1 MASRNFVKGNRKR
14 MTLSLVLAFVSLVLW
29 IILGFVTP
37 VAAGWVHLFYAAAVM
52 LIARRILV
60 GAPKFLS

>member
-1 MASRNFVKGNRKR
+1 
-14 MTLSLVLAFVSLVLW
+14 MTLSVLLAIVSFVVW
-29 IILGFVTP
+29 IMLGFVTP
-37 VAAGWVHLFYAAAVM
+37 VAAGWVHLFYAAGII